1 MKDDYN
7 KYIIEAKVYEVFKA
21 LNDIILDHIEDDSL
35 TAKSMAL
42 SILDLKDESGKD
54 IFKLDNNYQF
64 DAASLRI
71 FELARK
77 QFEDTILECKDILEA
92 EDLVKIQSTLN
103 LLEKTLKVE
112 RIVKP
117 MTKVRFITIPVKG
130 KSALENDLDGK
141 ATLVE
146 FAGKKHMLTSPH
158 RFEFKLSHPSE
169 VSGLKN
175 GEMIL
180 KELAKIENVLAEDPC
195 IVKHTGKK
203 MPFQSEYGSQV
214 KKFTSSEL
222 RIMLNQYGT
231 NTVMI
236 SGIFHK
242 VGQNDESVQN
252 EYKNRQ
258 SIIDDM
264 KNDLNVSVE
273 ECEKLYYDFKL
284 ELIKGLYGDK
294 ISTMEAVHRYMLES
308 TLEKEEEVTYSE
320 GRGL

>member
-21 LNDIILDHIEDDSL
+21 LNDIVLDQIEDDGL

-42 SILDLKDESGKD
+42 SILDLKDDSGKD

-64 DAASLRI
+64 DSASLKI
-71 FELARK
+71 FEESRK
-77 QFEDTILECKDILEA
+77 QFEDTCRECKDILSA
-92 EDLVKIQSTLN
+92 EDMVKIISTLN
-103 LLEKTLKVE
+103 MIEKTLRVD
-112 RIVKP
+112 RIIKP
-117 MTKVRFITIPVKG
+117 LTKVRFITIPVKG

-141 ATLVE
+141 AALVE

-258 SIIDDM
+258 DIIDDM
-264 KNDLNVSVE
+264 KDDLNVSVE

-294 ISTMEAVHRYMLES
+294 VSTMEAVHRYMLES
-308 TLEKEEEVTYSE
+308 SLEQEKEVYKEE
-320 GRGL
+320 GRGI